1 MIAANRRLAFLAAAM
16 AVYALVFASWLTLRP
31 FGNIGVEAMSDLGMV
46 APAAVGAGLAFLAA
60 ARSAGRVRAAW
71 SFIGAALASWSLAE
85 MTWSTYELFLAQK
98 TPFPS
103 AADVGYLGAV
113 PLMCAGVLLLSSPTR
128 SLARA
133 RTVLDAVIIVFAASA
148 IVWHE
153 ILLPTYSA
161 SDATTLEK
169 VIGGSYPL
177 GDLLLFF
184 GLVIALAH
192 NRRGHA
198 GAVMAVLTA
207 GLALFLVSDLGYA
220 YLGLSG
226 AYSAGSP
233 VDYGWTFGYL
243 LMGYSAA
250 LHAEWR
256 PDYAT
261 PRDDSRALDAWKQAA
276 PLGVAALM
284 FGQLIF
290 IGSRASLFEDIP
302 SLVLIGIVLAAV
314 LVRQAVVLYDNAGLN
329 RALVAAGE
337 TLEAKVRERTQELSR
352 LVSILEATTD
362 LVGTMDVV
370 GGPPYLNRAGRKMLS
385 IGEDEQIGRR
395 SVLDFYPAWAA
406 STIEQRALPSSLE
419 NGSWQ
424 GETALLTRDGKE
436 IPVSQVILAHR
447 ASDGSPQ
454 FYSTI
459 ARDISERKEFESK
472 LIRLASHDAL
482 TDLFNRRRFE
492 EEIGE
497 ELARVKRFKSQA
509 AVLFVDLDGFKYLND
524 SLGHRTGDE
533 VLVQVAQVLR
543 GQLRETDILSRLGSD
558 EFGMLLTQSNAADAE
573 STAARIL
580 AAVQDHKMIAH
591 GQVMSVT
598 ASAGIAVAPDHGT
611 TVEQLLAH
619 ADMAM
624 YQAKE
629 EGNEFR
635 LYSGDSVTEA
645 AFSAQLM
652 WEQRIRQALDE
663 DRFVLFVQ
671 PILDLRTG
679 AVQYEALLRMVD
691 EDGQF
696 ILPQDFLI
704 VAERTQLIHA
714 IDRWV
719 VRQAIKVIAACEA
732 QGQTLHLEVNL
743 SGRAFADED
752 LLPLIRQEI
761 KSNGIAASS
770 LIFEITETAAI
781 ANINGARQ
789 FIEALKSTG
798 CGFAL
803 DDFGVGFS
811 SLYYLKH
818 LPVDYLKIDGSF
830 VRNLANDVSDQHL
843 VRSVVELAHGL
854 GKQTIAEFV
863 EDEATLELLRRF
875 GVDYAQGFFV
885 GKPAP
890 IDSTLGVLLSDEAE
904 AA

>member
-1 MIAANRRLAFLAAAM
+1 M
-16 AVYALVFASWLTLRP
+16 AVYALVFAAWLTLRP

-46 APAAVGAGLAFLAA
+46 APAVAGSGLAFLAA
-60 ARSAGRVRAAW
+60 ARSSGRVRAAW
-71 SFIGAALASWSLAE
+71 SFMGAALGAWSFAE
-85 MTWSTYELFLAQK
+85 ITWSTYELFLGQQ

-103 AADVGYLGAV
+103 VADVGYLGAV
-113 PLMCAGVLLLSSPTR
+113 PLMCAGVLLLSSPDR

-133 RTVLDAVIIVFAASA
+133 RTALDAVIIVFAASA
-148 IVWHE
+148 VVWHW
-153 ILLPTYSA
+153 ILLPTYSD
-161 SDATTLEK
+161 SQATALEK
-169 VIGGSYPL
+169 IISGSYPL
-177 GDLLLFF
+177 GDLVLLF
-184 GLVIALAH
+184 GLVLALAH

-198 GAVMAVLTA
+198 GAVIAVLTA

-220 YLGLSG
+220 YLGLSD

-233 VDYGWTFGYL
+233 VDYGWTFGYI
-243 LMGYSAA
+243 LMGFSAA

-256 PDYAT
+256 PDYAV
-261 PRDDSRALDAWKQAA
+261 PRDDSRPPDTWRQAI
-276 PLGVAALM
+276 PLGIAAVM

-290 IGSRASLFEDIP
+290 IGSRASLLKDIP
-302 SLVLIGIVLAAV
+302 SLTLIGFVLAAV

-337 TLEAKVRERTQELSR
+337 MLETKVRERTQELSR

-362 LVGTMDVV
+362 LVGTMDIES
-370 GGPPYLNRAGRKMLS
+370 GPPYLNRAGRKMLG

-395 SVLDFYPAWAA
+395 SVLDFYPGWAA
-406 STIEQRALPSSLE
+406 STIEQRALPSALE

-454 FYSTI
+454 LYSTI

-472 LIRLASHDAL
+472 LIRLSSHDAL

-509 AVLFVDLDGFKYLND
+509 AVLFVDVDRFKLIND
-524 SLGHRTGDE
+524 SFGHRTGDE

-543 GQLRETDILSRLGSD
+543 GQLRETDYLARLGGD
-558 EFGMLLTQSNAADAE
+558 EFGVLLAQSSAADAE

-580 AAVQDHKMIAH
+580 AAFQDLKMVAH
-591 GQVMSVT
+591 GQAMSVT
-598 ASAGIAVAPDHGT
+598 ASVGIAVAPEHGR
-611 TVEQLLAH
+611 TVEELLAH

-629 EGNEFR
+629 EGNGFR
-635 LYSGDSVTEA
+635 LYSGDSVTET
-645 AFSAQLM
+645 AFSAQLT

-696 ILPQDFLI
+696 ILPQEFI
-704 VAERTQLIHA
+704 TAAERTQLIHA

-719 VRQAIKVIAACEA
+719 VRQSIKVIAACEA

-743 SGRAFADED
+743 SGRAFADEE

-761 KSNGIAASS
+761 KSSGIAASS

-830 VRNLANDVSDQHL
+830 VRNLPNDVSDQHL
-843 VRSVVELAHGL
+843 VRSMVELAHGL
-854 GKQTIAEFV
+854 GQQTIAEFV

-885 GKPAP
+885 GRPAP
-890 IDSTLGVLLSDEAE
+890 IDSTLGVLLSDEAK

>member
-1 MIAANRRLAFLAAAM
+1 M

-31 FGNIGVEAMSDLGMV
+31 FGKTGVEAASDLGMV
-46 APAAVGAGLAFLAA
+46 VPAVVGAGLAFLAA

-71 SFIGAALASWSLAE
+71 SFIGAALASWALAE
-85 MTWSTYELFLAQK
+85 MTWSVYELFLAQE

-103 AADVGYLGAV
+103 IADVGYLAAV
-113 PLMCAGVLLLSSPTR
+113 PLMCAGVLLLSSPDR

-133 RTVLDAVIIVFAASA
+133 RTALDAVIIVFAASA
-148 IVWHE
+148 VVWHW

-161 SDATTLEK
+161 SDATALEK
-169 VIGGSYPL
+169 VIGGSYPI
-177 GDLLLFF
+177 GDLILLF

-198 GAVMAVLTA
+198 SAVMAVLTA

-250 LHAEWR
+250 LHAKWR
-256 PDYAT
+256 PDYAV
-261 PRDDSRALDAWKQAA
+261 PRDDSRPLDAWRQAV

-290 IGSRASLFEDIP
+290 IGSRASLLKDIP

-314 LVRQAVVLYDNAGLN
+314 LARQAVVLHDNARLN
-329 RALVAAGE
+329 RALAAAGE
-337 TLEAKVRERTQELSR
+337 MLEAKVRERTQELTR

-362 LVGTMDVV
+362 LVGTMDLE
-370 GGPPYLNRAGRKMLS
+370 GGTPYLNLAGRRMLGV
-385 IGEDEQIGRR
+385 GEDEQLSGR

-406 STIEQRALPSSLE
+406 STIEQRAVPSSLE

-424 GETALLTRDGKE
+424 GETALLSRDGKE

-447 ASDGSPQ
+447 ASDGSAQ

-472 LIRLASHDAL
+472 VIRLASHDAL

-492 EEIGE
+492 EQIGQ

-509 AVLFVDLDGFKYLND
+509 AVLFVDLDRFKYIND
-524 SLGHRTGDE
+524 SLGQRTGDE
-533 VLVQVAQVLR
+533 VLVQIAQVLR

-558 EFGMLLTQSNAADAE
+558 EFGMLLAQSNAADAE
-573 STAARIL
+573 STAARVL
-580 AAVQDHKMIAH
+580 AAVQDHKMVAH
-591 GQVMSVT
+591 GQAMSVT
-598 ASAGIAVAPDHGT
+598 ASIGIAVAPEHGT
-611 TVEQLLAH
+611 TAEDLLAH
-619 ADMAM
+619 ADLAM

-629 EGNEFR
+629 EGNGFR
-635 LYSGDSVTEA
+635 LYSGDSAMVA
-645 AFSAQLM
+645 AFSAQMM
-652 WEQRIRQALDE
+652 WEQRIREALDE

-679 AVQYEALLRMVD
+679 TVQYEALLRMVD
-691 EDGQF
+691 NDEQL
-696 ILPQDFLI
+696 ILPQEFI
-704 VAERTQLIHA
+704 TAAERTQLIHA

-719 VRQAIKVIAACEA
+719 VRQSIKVIADCEA
-732 QGQTLHLEVNL
+732 RGQTIHLEVNL
-743 SGRAFADED
+743 SGKAFADEE
-752 LLPLIRQEI
+752 LLPLIREEI
-761 KSNGIAASS
+761 KSKGIAASC

-781 ANINGARQ
+781 ANISGARQ

-830 VRNLANDVSDQHL
+830 VRNLLNDVSDQHL
-843 VRSVVELAHGL
+843 VRSMVELAHGL

-863 EDEATLELLRRF
+863 EDEATLELLRQL
-875 GVDYAQGFFV
+875 GADYAQGFFV